1 MKGELTM
8 SIKWSNVVVFGL
20 LILAVVLT
28 VYHHRAVHAAITSI
42 GKFGPGYTREESVLG
57 LCVLGII
64 LVSLVA
70 VVRLVVSDNRR
81 DEP

>member
-1 MKGELTM
+1 MTV
-8 SIKWSNVVVFGL
+8 KWANVFCFGL
-20 LILAVVLT
+20 LILAAVLT
-28 VYHHRAVHAAITSI
+28 VYHHRAVRAAISSI
-42 GKFGPGYTREESVLG
+42 GRIGSGYAQEESVLG